1 MHRGWKQAQLSG
13 AWLLGGPKQ
22 TSRHLASPPPRWLG
36 AAHPEPGPGPR
47 PTQVI
52 NNAILA
58 SVAAGRPVMVN
69 SHTSDDY
76 KGRLPRF
83 WAAEGPYRPTPAGLG
98 TYGFNYPPQY
108 TPRERAIS
116 LGNVTETLMQA
127 LRVGVR
133 ARVRVRVQMCMC
145 KCMCSSI
152 CSAPAVH
159 LHALLPC
166 RLPPG
171 SSPLSRTPTRRPV

>member
-1 MHRGWKQAQLSG
+1 M
-13 AWLLGGPKQ
+13 
-22 TSRHLASPPPRWLG
+22 
-36 AAHPEPGPGPR
+36 
-47 PTQVI
+47 I

-127 LRVGVR
+127 LRVHC
-133 ARVRVRVQMCMC
+133 VRVCVCVC
-145 KCMCSSI
+145 KCACA
-152 CSAPAVH
+152 SACAAASAVH
-159 LHALLPC
+159 LPCICTRFCRAGSPMAL
-166 RLPPG
+166 
-171 SSPLSRTPTRRPV
+171 RR

>member
-1 MHRGWKQAQLSG
+1 M
-13 AWLLGGPKQ
+13 
-22 TSRHLASPPPRWLG
+22 
-36 AAHPEPGPGPR
+36 
-47 PTQVI
+47 I

-98 TYGFNYPPQY
+98 TYGFNYPPHY

-116 LGNVTETLMQA
+116 LGNVTETLMQV
-127 LRVGVR
+127 L
-133 ARVRVRVQMCMC
+133 RVRVADSLSRANEETPSVPLCLFAKPETAC
-145 KCMCSSI
+145 AS
-152 CSAPAVH
+152 
-159 LHALLPC
+159 
-166 RLPPG
+166 PG
-171 SSPLSRTPTRRPV
+171 ASSPRDSATRRM

>member
-1 MHRGWKQAQLSG
+1 M
-13 AWLLGGPKQ
+13 
-22 TSRHLASPPPRWLG
+22 
-36 AAHPEPGPGPR
+36 
-47 PTQVI
+47 I

-83 WAAEGPYRPTPAGLG
+83 WAADGPYRPTPAGLG
-98 TYGFNYPPQY
+98 TYGFNSPPHY

-127 LRVGVR
+127 LRVHC
-133 ARVRVRVQMCMC
+133 VRVCVCVCKCKCKCMC

-159 LHALLPC
+159 LHVLLPC
-166 RLPPG
+166 RLPHG
-171 SSPLSRTPTRRPV
+171 SSPPSRTPTRRPV